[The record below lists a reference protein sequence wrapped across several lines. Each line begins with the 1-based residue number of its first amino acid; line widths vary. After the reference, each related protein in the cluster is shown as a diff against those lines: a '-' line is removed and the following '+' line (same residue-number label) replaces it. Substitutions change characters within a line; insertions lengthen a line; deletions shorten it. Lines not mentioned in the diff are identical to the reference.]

1 MSAPTRPSS
10 SQRFALNL
18 WLPSPWIA
26 PSFGRT
32 DHSPLRTVRATCR
45 CTRLS
50 SFLFSLT
57 FGLWPSSDNVSERF
71 GSPHLAYLHRPFT
84 EETCFPSPLGSS
96 ALSNFD

>member
-71 GSPHLAYLHRPFT
+71 GSTHLAYLRVLSQRKPASLRHWA
-84 EETCFPSPLGSS
+84 LGPCRR
-96 ALSNFD
+96 LS